1 MSAVKA
7 VKHIYSVT
15 ELTRNIRAVLE
26 DSFQQVW
33 VEGEIS
39 NFIKHTSGHMYFS
52 LKDEGSVLS
61 CVMFK
66 GVNQRLAFKPES
78 GLKVIAGG
86 RISVYDKRG
95 QYQIYVENMEPKG
108 VGALQLALEQLKKR
122 LAAEGLFDK
131 AAKKPIPYLPHRIG
145 VVTSPTGAAIRDIL
159 NVTKRRFQNIDL
171 IINPVRVQGKGS
183 SLEIA
188 EAIDDF
194 NRFKKVDVII
204 VARGGGSLEDLW
216 AFNEEIVAR
225 AIYASKIPV
234 ISGVG
239 HEIDWTIADFVSDFR
254 APTPSAAAELV
265 IPRKEDLMRRI
276 EELVSR
282 LKQKPAE
289 LLQQYQQEVDDL
301 VKDLAVR
308 ARHIMDITSRDL
320 ENLCGKLDALSPF
333 AVLRRGY
340 SITADARSGNVIKD
354 VKAAKIGSLIK
365 TRLSKGELV
374 SRIESIESRGE

>member
-1 MSAVKA
+1 M
-7 VKHIYSVT
+7 
-15 ELTRNIRAVLE
+15 
-26 DSFQQVW
+26 
-33 VEGEIS
+33 
-39 NFIKHTSGHMYFS
+39 
-52 LKDEGSVLS
+52 
-61 CVMFK
+61 
-66 GVNQRLAFKPES
+66 
-78 GLKVIAGG
+78 
-86 RISVYDKRG
+86 
-95 QYQIYVENMEPKG
+95 
-108 VGALQLALEQLKKR
+108 
-122 LAAEGLFDK
+122 
-131 AAKKPIPYLPHRIG
+131 
-145 VVTSPTGAAIRDIL
+145 
-159 NVTKRRFQNIDL
+159 
-171 IINPVRVQGKGS
+171 
-183 SLEIA
+183 
-188 EAIDDF
+188 
-194 NRFKKVDVII
+194 
-204 VARGGGSLEDLW
+204 
-216 AFNEEIVAR
+216 
-225 AIYASKIPV
+225 